1 MQKIH
6 ILETKSTNTFIID
19 SIAKGGCYDEY
30 DVIYTQRQTAG
41 RGQMGNSWES
51 QNDRNIAFSML
62 LRPSFLPIREQFV
75 ISEIACLA
83 IAEALD
89 SFGVKNVSVKWP
101 NDIYCGDDKICGM
114 LIENSLTGSRFSQC
128 IVGIGI
134 NVNQEVW
141 IGNAPNPTSMLLKL
155 GQENDPVAVM
165 DKVIEGIIG
174 YYEQLKQGKKEAI
187 HSRYLARLYRR
198 EGFFAYQDAE
208 SGKPFMA
215 RIKTIEPSGH
225 LQLEDPEGS
234 TYRYMF
240 KEVRFVL
247 PCGVTKE

>member
-6 ILETKSTNTFIID
+6 LLETKSTNTYLID
-19 SIAKGGCYDEY
+19 ALAKGSNYDEY
-30 DVIYTQRQTAG
+30 DVIYTMRQTAG

-51 QNDRNIAFSML
+51 EPDRNISFSML
-62 LRPSFLPIREQFV
+62 LRPLFLPIREQFV

-89 SFGVKNVSVKWP
+89 CFGLSDISIKWP

-114 LIENSLTGSRFSQC
+114 LIENSLAGSRFSQC
-128 IVGIGI
+128 VVGIGI
-134 NVNQEVW
+134 NVNQTQW

-155 GQENDPVAVM
+155 DREIDPIAVM
-165 DKVIEGIIG
+165 DNVIEVIIG
-174 YYEQLKQGKKEAI
+174 YYEKLKQGKKDVI
-187 HSRYLARLYRR
+187 HDLYLSRLYRR
-198 EGFFAYQDAE
+198 EGFFSYQDAE
-208 SGKPFMA
+208 NGKFFMA

-240 KEVRFVL
+240 KEVKFVL

>member
-1 MQKIH
+1 M
-6 ILETKSTNTFIID
+6 
-19 SIAKGGCYDEY
+19 
-30 DVIYTQRQTAG
+30 RQTAG

-51 QNDRNIAFSML
+51 EPDRNISFSML
-62 LRPSFLPIREQFV
+62 LRPLFLPIREQFV

-89 SFGVKNVSVKWP
+89 CFGLSDISIKWP

-114 LIENSLTGSRFSQC
+114 LIENSLAGSRFSQC
-128 IVGIGI
+128 VVGIGS
-134 NVNQEVW
+134 NVNQTQW

-155 GQENDPVAVM
+155 DREIDPIAVM
-165 DKVIEGIIG
+165 DNVIEVIIG
-174 YYEQLKQGKKEAI
+174 YFEQLKEGKKAVI
-187 HSRYLARLYRR
+187 PVLYLNRLYRR
-198 EGFFAYQDAE
+198 EGFFSYQDAE
-208 SGKPFMA
+208 NGKSFMA

-240 KEVRFVL
+240 KEVKFVL